1 MSPPTPRPLII
12 LGGTGDLTGRLLLPS
27 LAHLVTAGHPAP
39 HVVGVA
45 TDDLDDDGYR
55 SWATDRLDSHGAAAD
70 QTGRGAV
77 AAALSYVSGY
87 VTDADVLRTA
97 LDRAAAFDAGPPV
110 VYLAL
115 PNGLFGTALT
125 ALEQA
130 GVPDNT
136 MIAVEKPFGVDGA
149 DAQYLNGLLHRL
161 VSEPAVFRIDHFIAK
176 RTVLNILGLRFAN
189 RLFEPLWNN
198 QHVQKVEIVYDEV
211 LGLEGRAGY
220 YDKAGALRDM
230 LQNHL
235 LQLLALVV
243 MDPPQALDST
253 TLPAR
258 KAAALRGVRAV
269 DLADA
274 TRGRYGRGLVDGREL
289 PAYADEDGVDSDRS
303 TETYA
308 EFVVHVDNWRWAG
321 VPFRLRTGKALATM
335 RKEICVHFRPV
346 PHSPFPGAAPEPNI
360 LRIKLDTDGMVLEL
374 DLNGEDDPFELERR
388 RFETDPAA
396 PLVPAYA
403 TVLESM
409 LAGDATLSIS
419 DVEAEESWRIVEGVL
434 AAWDADRTSL
444 VEYPAGSDGPGC
456 PASWP

>member
-1 MSPPTPRPLII
+1 MSPRPLIL

-27 LAHLVTAGHPAP
+27 LAHLVAAGATAPPVIA
-39 HVVGVA
+39 VA
-45 TDDLDDDGYR
+45 TDDLDEDGYR
-55 SWATDRLDSHGAAAD
+55 TWAVERLETHAPEADRACREAVAERLGYQRGDATDPGA
-70 QTGRGAV
+70 
-77 AAALSYVSGY
+77 
-87 VTDADVLRTA
+87 LRTA
-97 LDRAAAFDAGPPV
+97 LDRAVGFDAGAPV
-110 VYLAL
+110 IYLAL
-115 PNGLFGTALT
+115 PNGILGDVLT

-130 GVPDNT
+130 GVPDGT

-149 DAQYLNGLLHRL
+149 DARRLNRQLHRL
-161 VSEPAVFRIDHFIAK
+161 IPEPAAFRIDHFIAK

-198 QHVQKVEIVYDEV
+198 QHVEKVEIVYDEI

-220 YDKAGALRDM
+220 YDRAGALRDM

-253 TLPAR
+253 TLPSR
-258 KAAALRGVRAV
+258 KADALRAVRVVDPVDAV
-269 DLADA
+269 
-274 TRGRYGRGLVDGREL
+274 RGRYGRGHLDGREL
-289 PAYADEDGVDSDRS
+289 RGYLDEAGVDPDRS

-308 EFVVHVDNWRWAG
+308 EFVVHVDSWRWAG
-321 VPFRLRTGKALATM
+321 VPFRLRTGKALATK

-346 PHSPFPGAAPEPNI
+346 PHSPFSGAAPEPNV

-374 DLNGEDDPFELERR
+374 DLNGEDDPFDLERR
-388 RFETDPAA
+388 RFETDPA
-396 PLVPAYA
+396 PPPVPAYA

-409 LAGDATLSIS
+409 LAGESTLSIS

-434 AAWDADRTSL
+434 AAWDADGSSL
-444 VEYPAGSDGPGC
+444 VEYPAGSDGPAP
-456 PASWP
+456 PASWR